1 MSPARVAD
9 TASGPAEVTVSH
21 PERTLLVVDD
31 DGSVRHALS
40 ITFRELYTVKLAES
54 GPAAVELFRQKP
66 TDVALLDIHMPGM
79 SGLQVLKEIKEI
91 DPSVEVILLTGY
103 ETIEYVREA
112 MRLGACEYIT
122 KPYIVEDLRASVES
136 AMARRQTTRKTAA
149 YAQQLSQLQNEIHHQ
164 QMREELARTRNQI
177 YASIIHDVTSPL
189 TAIAGYCEL
198 MQHTVADA
206 EMLESDQLSKLR
218 KQAQLISRNVSNC
231 IDLSRR
237 YLSFLQGTFSTKSQ
251 SSINEVFYDLAELLE
266 AYPKVRAKQLIIQP
280 LPMDRLLAMH
290 RTDLLQVLLNLTIN
304 ALQSSVEHHR
314 VEVFAR
320 ELEPEGVQGYLQSSA
335 GVHVVK
341 SPEFSHSTPLLAISV
356 QDNGPGIPE
365 HLLSKI
371 FEPYFTTKPPGQGS
385 GLGLAIVQRLVLH
398 AQGALHLRSRPGEG
412 STFTLCIPLEQ
423 PNVTR

>member
-1 MSPARVAD
+1 MTPARTVD
-9 TASGPAEVTVSH
+9 TASGASTSPISH
-21 PERTLLVVDD
+21 PEPTLLVVDD

-40 ITFRELYTVKLAES
+40 ITFRDLYNVKLAES
-54 GPAAVELFRQKP
+54 GPDAVELFRRYP
-66 TDVALLDIHMPGM
+66 VDVALLDIHMPGM
-79 SGLQVLKEIKEI
+79 SGLQVLKQIKEI

-122 KPYIVEDLRASVES
+122 KPYIVEDLRASVEA
-136 AMARRQTTRKTAA
+136 AMARRETSRKTAA
-149 YAQQLSQLQNEIHHQ
+149 YAQQLTQLQNEIHHQ

-198 MQHTVADA
+198 MQHTVANA
-206 EMLESDQLSKLR
+206 EMLEADQLTKVR
-218 KQAQLISRNVSNC
+218 KQAQLISRNVANC

-237 YLSFLQGTFSTKSQ
+237 YLGFLEGSTNAKSQ
-251 SSINEVFYDLAELLE
+251 SSVNEVFYDLAELLE
-266 AYPKVRAKQLIIQP
+266 AYPKVRAKQLVIQP
-280 LPMDRLLAMH
+280 MAADRQLAMH

-304 ALQSSVEHHR
+304 ALQSAVEYHR
-314 VEVFAR
+314 VQVSAR
-320 ELEPEGVQGYLQSSA
+320 ELEPEGVHGYLQN
-335 GVHVVK
+335 GPGIHVIK
-341 SPEFSHSTPLLAISV
+341 SPEFDESVPLLAISV
-356 QDNGPGIPE
+356 QDNGPGIVE

-398 AQGALHLRSRPGEG
+398 AQGAIHLSSRPGEG
-412 STFTLCIPLEQ
+412 STFTVCIPLEQ
-423 PNVTR
+423 PHGPS

>member
-1 MSPARVAD
+1 MAPARSVD
-9 TASGPAEVTVSH
+9 IASGLAEIALSR
-21 PERTLLVVDD
+21 PERSLLVVDD
-31 DGSVRHALS
+31 DTSVRHALS
-40 ITFRELYTVKLAES
+40 ITFRDLYNVKLAES
-54 GPAAVELFRQKP
+54 GSDAVELFRQNP

-79 SGLQVLKEIKEI
+79 SGLQVLKQLKEV
-91 DPSVEVILLTGY
+91 DPAVEVILLTGY

-122 KPYIVEDLRASVES
+122 KPYIVDDLRASVQS
-136 AMARRQTTRKTAA
+136 AMARRQTSRKTAA
-149 YAQQLSQLQNEIHHQ
+149 YAQQLTQLQNEIHHQ

-198 MQHTVADA
+198 MQHTVANA
-206 EMLESDQLSKLR
+206 EMLEADQLSKVR

-237 YLSFLQGTFSTKSQ
+237 YLGFLEGSFSAKSQ

-280 LPMDRLLAMH
+280 LPADRQLAMH

-304 ALQSSVEHHR
+304 ALQCAVEYHR
-314 VEVFAR
+314 VEVSASPLDPSRVPSF
-320 ELEPEGVQGYLQSSA
+320 LQNGPGVYVL
-335 GVHVVK
+335 K
-341 SPEFSHSTPLLAISV
+341 SPQFNESLPLLAISV

-385 GLGLAIVQRLVLH
+385 GLGLAIAQRLVLH
-398 AQGALHLRSRPGEG
+398 AQGAIHLTSRPGEG
-412 STFTLCIPLEQ
+412 STFALCIPLQ
-423 PNVTR
+423 PQ